1 MESIEFNERAKK
13 IHQTKFIGKIFP
25 FTYHM
30 IQRIALSHR
39 ERERHTPCWWDPI
52 KCVFSDIRIIYFA
65 SLCFV
70 STVCS
75 RQINVCDC
83 LEALNAWCRGGWWHF
98 IGIIQQCQWLYFDD
112 WTGILSMWEIA
123 PRTNQLNN
131 NDNTDE
137 ETQRE
142 EKHTESVC
150 VCVLPSKWWQWWRE
164 QIYNKYSDISLTH
177 TQIRI
182 KWMNLSFSNSI
193 RTAESEI
200 GSIWIYIRRRAK
212 CETLWERGRS
222 THMGQRTAQ
231 IERKTLLRSKNTQAE
246 EKHKSR
252 KKNVSHQS

>member
-1 MESIEFNERAKK
+1 M
-13 IHQTKFIGKIFP
+13 
-25 FTYHM
+25 
-30 IQRIALSHR
+30 QRWMMAFHWHHPTVSMTVFRWLNRNSEHVR
-39 ERERHTPCWWDPI
+39 NCAENKPI
-52 KCVFSDIRIIYFA
+52 KQQ
-65 SLCFV
+65 
-70 STVCS
+70 
-75 RQINVCDC
+75 RQHWRR
-83 LEALNAWCRGGWWHF
+83 NAERRKTHG
-98 IGIIQQCQWLYFDD
+98 
-112 WTGILSMWEIA
+112 E
-123 PRTNQLNN
+123 
-131 NDNTDE
+131 
-137 ETQRE
+137 
-142 EKHTESVC
+142 C

-252 KKNVSHQS
+252 KKTSHIKVKIRIH

>member
-1 MESIEFNERAKK
+1 MKGLKRYIKPNSLG
-13 IHQTKFIGKIFP
+13 KFSRSHI
-25 FTYHM
+25 TWYRELLY
-30 IQRIALSHR
+30 RI

-200 GSIWIYIRRRAK
+200 GSIWIHSSA
-212 CETLWERGRS
+212 
-222 THMGQRTAQ
+222 
-231 IERKTLLRSKNTQAE
+231 RKMRNIMRKRPKYTYGAAHSPN
-246 EKHKSR
+246 R
-252 KKNVSHQS
+252 KKNTVAQQKHTSRREA